1 MEHKIGIVGCSGTGK
16 SVFAEA
22 LAVRLGIPFLA
33 SKDITCDIL
42 RRDGYDYASGEQ
54 VEKFLATPER
64 QQELLVR
71 TVEQQSVPA
80 FVTDR
85 TGIDL
90 GAYAILEME
99 GPMNVKR
106 YLDEC
111 RKLCENYTLLIM
123 CPWLDRE
130 IINNQRRTLDPW
142 YQFAVDATQRQAAR
156 MFDCKMLTVST
167 EETEQRL
174 EFADDFIEIREL
186 MAPFNDNA
194 E

>member
-1 MEHKIGIVGCSGTGK
+1 MEHRIGLVGCAGTGK

-22 LAVRLGIPFLA
+22 LAARLEIPFLA

-42 RRDGYDYASGEQ
+42 RRDGYDYASGQQ

-99 GPMNVKR
+99 GALNVKK
-106 YLDEC
+106 YLNEC
-111 RKLCENYTLLIM
+111 RKLCDNYTLLIL

-142 YQFAVDATQRQAAR
+142 YQFAVDATQRRVVAL
-156 MFDCKMLTVST
+156 FDCKMVIVHV
-167 EETEQRL
+167 EETAQRL
-174 EFADDFIEIREL
+174 EVLDDFIDMAEL
-186 MAPFNDNA
+186 MVPFQIEA